1 MRQVVNPESGSDIF
15 KLAADMKILLVGG
28 IWSPLRIKPLLRSR
42 RQLPRGV
49 LNQSQLVFNA
59 SVKVSAWKSTYHT
72 CFLMVAETGEKMLA
86 PHGKGPQDG
95 QDLLVAA

>member
-28 IWSPLRIKPLLRSR
+28 IWSPLLRSR
-42 RQLPRGV
+42 RQLPWGV
-49 LNQSQLVFNA
+49 LNQSQLFFSA

-95 QDLLVAA
+95 QDLLAAA